1 MSLNWNAK
9 TVKDWEDMT
18 PEQQDASVW
27 YTMFLDIGEIT
38 EENYEEFADRA
49 RIYDTLHGHKAEFSF
64 LGDPKFVKRLIGL
77 KTNVSTKTIR
87 QWFGKQYKNLE
98 RNRIERAANKR
109 LRAIPDQHDTSK

>member
-1 MSLNWNAK
+1 MSLNWNAE
-9 TVKDWEDMT
+9 TVKDWDDMT
-18 PEQQDASVW
+18 PEQKDASVW

-49 RIYDTLHGHKAEFSF
+49 RIYDTLHGPNAEFSF

-87 QWFGKQYKNLE
+87 QWFGKQYKNCVF
-98 RNRIERAANKR
+98 NRKEHAKMAR